1 MSNELSFE
9 GATGKQEEFVSKYLS
24 PGINVP
30 VKVKE
35 IKQGLSTQKQSPFV
49 EITIENAEGKT
60 CSQQYYLTTT
70 VGEGKK
76 TSAWAISR
84 DAILQLIVAV
94 TGTDEE
100 TAKARLVGITTEN
113 IAVKLSAFM
122 IGKPF
127 AIVLGGKWVTPEDPQ
142 KKSWVKAQFGTGN
155 FATTVAK
162 ANELKYDA
170 AKAIKG
176 SPAPGTSNTNSMNDS
191 QNGVKTPTTAANW

>member
-9 GATGKQEEFVSKYLS
+9 DAKGKADEYVSKYLS

-35 IKQGLSTQKQSPFV
+35 IKQGLSAQKQSPYV
-49 EITIENAEGKT
+49 EITIEDATGKT
-60 CSQQYYLTTT
+60 CSQQYYLNTT
-70 VGEGKK
+70 VKEGGK

-84 DAILQLIVAV
+84 DAILQLIVAI
-94 TGTDEE
+94 TGTDEA
-100 TAKARLVGITTEN
+100 TAKTRLVGITTEN

-127 AIVLGGKWVTPEDPQ
+127 AIVLGGKWVTPTDPQ
-142 KKSWVKAQFGTGN
+142 KKSWVKAEFGTGN

-162 ANELKYDA
+162 ATELKYDA
-170 AKAIKG
+170 SKAIKG
-176 SPAPGTSNTNSMNDS
+176 VAAPSNSNE
-191 QNGVKTPTTAANW
+191 QGVSTPTAKADW